1 MQTVIND
8 QNKQLPPLPLAS
20 DSVLDSIII
29 SVQDVRDL
37 LDNLAV
43 KRTWSKSP

>member
-20 DSVLDSIII
+20 GSVLDSIII